1 MREIFSLIVSF
12 ILTHFSFA
20 QKQSLLW
27 QVSGNGLS
35 KPSYIYGTIHMICK
49 EDMNLSPVLKQ
60 KFAETEKVYLELDID
75 DKEMMASMQKLSL
88 LPPDKT
94 LKSFF
99 TSREY
104 ARVNQFFNDEVGVS
118 LTLFEKMK
126 PIVLMSVLYT
136 KCLPCIV
143 PASFEMRFVEMAKA
157 KQKEVEGLETAQ
169 EQMMLFDNLPDDAQ
183 KKMVLSV
190 IDSFATA
197 KKNANH
203 LVTLYT
209 KQQLDKLYERTVN
222 SPDMAGSKEALV
234 DNRNK
239 KWIPILEKNMHS
251 KICFIAVGAGHLG
264 GETGILN
271 LLKKKGYAVE
281 PVMN

>member
-1 MREIFSLIVSF
+1 MRKIFSLIVSF

-27 QVSGNGLS
+27 QISGNGLS

-60 KFAETEKVYLELDID
+60 KFAETEKIYLELDMD
-75 DKEMMASMQKLSL
+75 DKEMIASMQKLSL
-88 LPPDKT
+88 LPPNKT

-99 TSREY
+99 TTQEY
-104 ARVNQFFNDEVGVS
+104 ARVNQFFNDKVGVP
-118 LTLFEKMK
+118 LTLLEKTK
-126 PIVLMSVLYT
+126 PLVLMSLLYT
-136 KCLPCIV
+136 KCLPCV
-143 PASFEMRFVEMAKA
+143 LPASFEMSFVEMAKA
-157 KQKEVEGLETAQ
+157 QQKEVDGLETVQ

-183 KKMVLSV
+183 KKMVLKV
-190 IDSFATA
+190 IDSFAAA

-203 LVTLYT
+203 LVDLYK
-209 KQQLDKLYERTVN
+209 KQQLDKLYELAVN

-239 KWIPILEKNMHS
+239 KWIPMLEKHMHS
-251 KICFIAVGAGHLG
+251 KACFIAVGAAHLG
-264 GETGILN
+264 GEMGILN
-271 LLKKKGYAVE
+271 LLKKKGYTVE